1 LSTLKISAVIP
12 VYNEEEVIDEFSGRL
27 LESLKKTA
35 DDYEIVFVVE
45 GEDGTMEKLEELS
58 TVNPKVKLD
67 YNQKRLGLG
76 KAMKKGLSLV
86 AHRTDYVLTMD
97 ADLNHRPEEIGR
109 LLEAAADAD
118 IIVGRRSLNHGLV
131 GELPLFRRLVSG
143 TTNWLLR
150 KTFRIPSSDVTS
162 GFRLYSARAVKSIR
176 DELTS
181 TNFEVTAELLIRARK
196 KGLTIAEVPIT
207 FTPRPRGNSKL
218 SLVRSGI
225 GYAKLLARLG
235 L

>member
-1 LSTLKISAVIP
+1 
-12 VYNEEEVIDEFSGRL
+12 
-27 LESLKKTA
+27 
-35 DDYEIVFVVE
+35 
-45 GEDGTMEKLEELS
+45 M
-58 TVNPKVKLD
+58 
-67 YNQKRLGLG
+67 
-76 KAMKKGLSLV
+76 
-86 AHRTDYVLTMD
+86 
-97 ADLNHRPEEIGR
+97 
-109 LLEAAADAD
+109 
-118 IIVGRRSLNHGLV
+118 VGD
-131 GELPLFRRLVSG
+131 LPLFRRVVSG

-150 KTFRIPSSDVTS
+150 KAFRIPSSDVTS
-162 GFRLYSARAVKSIR
+162 GFRLYSAMAVESIR

-196 KGLTIAEVPIT
+196 KGLTIADVPIT

>member
-1 LSTLKISAVIP
+1 MKISAVIP

-86 AHRTDYVLTMD
+86 SHRTDYVLTMD

-162 GFRLYSARAVKSIR
+162 GLRLYSARAVKSIR

>member
-1 LSTLKISAVIP
+1 MKISAVIP

-86 AHRTDYVLTMD
+86 SHRTDYVLTMD
-97 ADLNHRPEEIGR
+97 ADLNHRPEEISR

>member
-1 LSTLKISAVIP
+1 MKISAVIP

-27 LESLKKTA
+27 LESLKETA

-45 GEDGTMEKLEELS
+45 GEDKTMEKLREFS
-58 TVNPKVKLD
+58 SVNPNVKLD
-67 YNQKRLGLG
+67 YNQRRLGLG
-76 KAMKKGLSLV
+76 KAMKRGLSLV
-86 AHRTDYVLTMD
+86 SHRTDYVLTMD
-97 ADLNHRPEEIGR
+97 PDLNHRPEEIGR

-118 IIVGRRSLNHGLV
+118 IIVGCRSLSHGMV
-131 GELPLFRRLVSG
+131 GELPLFRRVVSG

-150 KTFRIPSSDVTS
+150 KAFRIPSSDVTS
-162 GFRLYSARAVKSIR
+162 GFRLYSATAVESIR

-181 TNFEVTAELLIRARK
+181 TNFEVTAELLIRAKR